1 MEIKALGKN
10 FIVIGE
16 NIHATRVLLRAGQSV
31 TTTED
36 GKEVV
41 RFTGINGE
49 PRYLPI
55 PEDYK
60 NTQEY
65 QEGRVKH
72 IKIAI
77 QAAMSGREPGASLG
91 LEYLHQKVRQQLQGG
106 ADFIDLNVDEVSL
119 RPESQKEAMIW
130 LVRAVR
136 PVCPVPLSVDSSNT
150 DTIRAGL
157 EACQGHIGKP
167 LLNSASLER
176 ITALDLVV
184 EFGTQVVVSAAGESG
199 MPKDENERIDNASR
213 IVELAL
219 KKGIPLRDLFIDALV
234 FPISVDSDFGN
245 HYFAAVRRLREKFGP
260 EIHITGGLSNVSFGL
275 PMRRL
280 VNNVFLVLSSEAGVD
295 SGIIDPAAGRV
306 DQVLGMDRQ
315 SRSYQIAA
323 DLLLGRDAGCRNFL
337 RAYRNK
343 ELQADVGAG

>member
-16 NIHATRVLLRAGQSV
+16 NIHATRVLLRGGQSV
-31 TTTED
+31 TTTEE
-36 GKEVV
+36 GQESV
-41 RFTGINGE
+41 RFTGADGE
-49 PRYLPI
+49 PRFLPI
-55 PEDYK
+55 PEEYK
-60 NTQEY
+60 KTQEY
-65 QEGRVKH
+65 QEGRIKH

-77 QAAMSGREPGASLG
+77 QAAMSGQEPEASLG
-91 LEYLHQKVRQQLQGG
+91 LEYLHQKVRVQLNAG

-119 RPESQKEAMIW
+119 RPESQKAAMLW
-130 LVRAVR
+130 LVDAVR

-150 DTIRAGL
+150 ETIRVGL
-157 EACQGHIGKP
+157 DACQGHGGKP

-176 ITALDLVV
+176 ITALDLAVQ
-184 EFGTQVVVSAAGESG
+184 FGAQVVVSAAGESG
-199 MPKDENERIDNASR
+199 MPKDDAERIDNATR

-219 KKGIPLRDLFIDALV
+219 KKGIPLRDLYIDALV

-245 HYFAAVRRLREKFGP
+245 HYFEAVRRLREKFGP

-280 VNNVFLVLSSEAGVD
+280 INNVFLILATEAGID

-306 DQVLGMDRQ
+306 DQVFAMDRQ
-315 SRSYQIAA
+315 SRSYQVAA
-323 DLLLGRDAGCRNFL
+323 DLLLGRDAGCRSFL
-337 RAYRNK
+337 RAYRSK
-343 ELQADVGAG
+343 ELQAGVGAG